1 MVPTDVTDE
10 AAVERL
16 ATSAREAFGRIDILV
31 NAAGVTGP
39 IETPVWEIK
48 ADDFDQVI
56 AVNLRGTFLPTKH
69 VLPTMIKQ
77 RYGKIV
83 NISGTSGLRGYK
95 YRAAYSSSKW
105 ALRGFTRTVALE
117 AGPYNI
123 NVNALHP
130 GIVGGDRMDKLCR
143 EKAKKRG
150 WTPEQV
156 YQEYVD
162 EMALRRVTI
171 AQDIANAVLF
181 LVSDDSSN
189 MTGPVGHRRRRL
201 GRLTP
206 EENECMLGWPA
217 RSPPPSCCSPPA
229 TRARGRHPIPTTPA
243 RWTSSPPRQSSAPS
257 VIKGAFAEGSAL
269 SLGAEL
275 KPLDPA
281 PVKTVRLDTTHKI
294 IEIAPGV
301 KFSAWTFGDQVPGPT
316 VRARV
321 GDKIKFSM
329 TNRSDEPM
337 PGVQI
342 TAAPMMHSM
351 DFHAAMVSPQDKYRS
366 IAPGQTIDFEFTANY
381 PGIFMYHCGTPMI
394 LEHIA
399 SGMYGA
405 VIVEPRDGY
414 PDEGRPR
421 VRDRAE
427 RVLRQARSRASRRS
441 TARRSTCSTATGCAP
456 RSRRTPCSTACTTA
470 W

>member
-1 MVPTDVTDE
+1 MKLADRIAVVTGAAKGMGRDICLTLAREGANLAIAAREPAPLEALGAEISAIGRRAIAVPTDVTDE

-16 ATSAREAFGRIDILV
+16 VTRTRDTFGRIDILV
-31 NAAGVTGP
+31 NAAGITGP

-56 AVNLRGTFLPTKH
+56 AVNVRGTFLPTKY

-156 YQEYVD
+156 YREYVD
-162 EMALRRVTI
+162 EMALKRVTV

-189 MTGPVGHRRRRL
+189 MTGQSVTVDG
-201 GRLTP
+201 
-206 EENECMLGWPA
+206 GWD
-217 RSPPPSCCSPPA
+217 
-229 TRARGRHPIPTTPA
+229 
-243 RWTSSPPRQSSAPS
+243 
-257 VIKGAFAEGSAL
+257 V
-269 SLGAEL
+269 
-275 KPLDPA
+275 
-281 PVKTVRLDTTHKI
+281 
-294 IEIAPGV
+294 
-301 KFSAWTFGDQVPGPT
+301 
-316 VRARV
+316 
-321 GDKIKFSM
+321 
-329 TNRSDEPM
+329 
-337 PGVQI
+337 
-342 TAAPMMHSM
+342 
-351 DFHAAMVSPQDKYRS
+351 
-366 IAPGQTIDFEFTANY
+366 
-381 PGIFMYHCGTPMI
+381 
-394 LEHIA
+394 
-399 SGMYGA
+399 
-405 VIVEPRDGY
+405 
-414 PDEGRPR
+414 
-421 VRDRAE
+421 
-427 RVLRQARSRASRRS
+427 
-441 TARRSTCSTATGCAP
+441 
-456 RSRRTPCSTACTTA
+456 
-470 W
+470 